1 MFKFKRIVLILI
13 AVVFSALLYA
23 CKNTS
28 TTETTTPVQADISM
42 RVSNGYI
49 QWRVGDGQ
57 WNNLIAIDQLQGQ
70 DGKGIRSIDVNDDN
84 ELVITYDD
92 NSTKN
97 LGVIKGPKGDKGDQG
112 DPGIGIKA
120 IEIDDDGNLVI
131 TLDNDTVITL
141 GKVVGRDGQ
150 DGIDGREVEFRL
162 NDGYLQWR
170 YVGEPD
176 DAWDNLFSLD
186 DIRGEDG
193 EDGLNGLSAYE
204 LYKLYNP
211 NYDKTEE
218 EWLSDLINGRLAE
231 VETVTITFHP
241 NNGDAVFTEEV
252 VKGHTTNLPILE
264 RLGYR
269 FLGWY
274 SSEEDSQVEGRFT
287 NFIPVVRDIDLYARW
302 ELIPLEG
309 IILTEYELE
318 LEEEETY
325 QIEVTPVPDDA
336 LLPELV
342 FETSDPTI
350 ATVDADGLITA
361 IKAGTVTITVRDE
374 DSEFV
379 ETIELTVVD
388 KTDPVLISVEPEEG
402 EVVIKDGE
410 SFVFIV
416 RAFDKNLYELEI
428 DHSLEDILPEF
439 SVYADEDNPYG
450 SLEDKA
456 KFESY
461 GVTVTYDADTQT
473 WTIDFG
479 DEITANFFLAAQQ
492 VRFFIV
498 IHDIYGN
505 TWGTMYGT
513 TPENTFV
520 YDFISYDDYVLRAIK
535 AAEDYEAMR
544 DAIALC
550 EELSTDFADLLDQ
563 FAELPEDGSNQQA
576 IIQLLID
583 YDALLGFDTLDEV
596 YDVLELAINYETS
609 KYSLIEEVNA
619 AHFAD
624 DVNEAL
630 LLWTNLVNEYNEE
643 VIALGLY
650 PELEDSD
657 FTLAI
662 SELWDLIDMELFD
675 KVERVAEKLFNYR
688 EELYNGAYADEE
700 EFAEAL
706 LTAMYDLDD
715 PLLKSVTP
723 AEGLITIKDD
733 SFKLVIVANDKTL
746 YELEVDHSLQ
756 GILPEFSVYASVDN
770 PYGSEEARDQFL
782 AYGVIVTYDADTQTW
797 TIDFGM
803 DVTRVFIE
811 AGTVTFYFVLVDEQ
825 GYTWGSMYTPTPDN
839 TFVYEFEDYY
849 VKALNA
855 IKSAETTNG
864 MLNALTTYQDAVNI
878 SEEAWD
884 LFNELPD
891 PSDYR
896 ANVLHHIIVLS
907 HYDLLG
913 SLEDVKAAFEFMA
926 EKEYYKYMT
935 TVLLNN
941 ATDEET
947 VFDIIN
953 ERFPVL
959 FAYRQELLSLGTYPD
974 LVDDTYTEVVTEI
987 NDIIDANNIDKLTKI
1002 SAKLLEFAPFTD
1014 IYDVMDALASIL
1026 ISDLYNPELVGVEVV
1041 EPIEH
1046 DNDFV
1051 LVKDKFVWIIKAS
1064 DQTLFKLEVDHSF
1077 EGTLPEF
1084 SVYASEDNPYGSLEA
1099 KAEFEALG
1107 VTVTY
1112 DADTQTWTIDFGTTV
1127 TAMLLDAGQVTFY
1140 IVLYDEQGYT
1150 WGSMYNV
1157 TPENTFTY
1165 VLKDYYE
1172 YAYEQIMAT
1181 TTAEALVAEI
1191 LKFQDAVNL
1200 DPALVEAYE
1209 EFSNTSKTDVATVI
1223 HAYKSANYLNSLG
1236 DIKYYFELLV
1246 TNRL

>member
-520 YDFISYDDYVLRAIK
+520 YDFISYADYVLRAIK
-535 AAEDYEAMR
+535 SAEDYEAMR

-1002 SAKLLEFAPFTD
+1002 SAKLLEYAPFTD

>member
-57 WNNLIAIDQLQGQ
+57 WNNLIAIDQLKGQ

-150 DGIDGREVEFRL
+150 DGKDGREVEFRVENGYIEWRYKGEETWTQLIPLSEITGPAGQDGQDGQDGREVEFRL

-274 SSEEDSQVEGRFT
+274 SSEEDSPVEGRFT

-379 ETIELTVVD
+379 EIIELTVVD

-410 SFVFIV
+410 SFVLIV
-416 RAFDKNLYELEI
+416 RAFDKNLYKLEV
-428 DHSLEDILPEF
+428 DHSLEGILPEF
-439 SVYADEDNPYG
+439 NVYADEDNPYG
-450 SLEDKA
+450 SEDA
-456 KFESY
+456 KNQFEAY
-461 GVTVTYDADTQT
+461 GASVTFDADTQT

-479 DEITANFFLAAQQ
+479 AEITANFFLAAQQ

-520 YDFISYDDYVLRAIK
+520 Y
-535 AAEDYEAMR
+535 
-544 DAIALC
+544 
-550 EELSTDFADLLDQ
+550 
-563 FAELPEDGSNQQA
+563 
-576 IIQLLID
+576 
-583 YDALLGFDTLDEV
+583 
-596 YDVLELAINYETS
+596 
-609 KYSLIEEVNA
+609 
-619 AHFAD
+619 
-624 DVNEAL
+624 
-630 LLWTNLVNEYNEE
+630 
-643 VIALGLY
+643 
-650 PELEDSD
+650 
-657 FTLAI
+657 
-662 SELWDLIDMELFD
+662 
-675 KVERVAEKLFNYR
+675 
-688 EELYNGAYADEE
+688 
-700 EFAEAL
+700 
-706 LTAMYDLDD
+706 
-715 PLLKSVTP
+715 
-723 AEGLITIKDD
+723 
-733 SFKLVIVANDKTL
+733 
-746 YELEVDHSLQ
+746 
-756 GILPEFSVYASVDN
+756 
-770 PYGSEEARDQFL
+770 
-782 AYGVIVTYDADTQTW
+782 
-797 TIDFGM
+797 
-803 DVTRVFIE
+803 
-811 AGTVTFYFVLVDEQ
+811 
-825 GYTWGSMYTPTPDN
+825 
-839 TFVYEFEDYY
+839 EFEDYY
-849 VKALNA
+849 EKALNA

-907 HYDLLG
+907 HSDLLG
-913 SLEDVKAAFEFMA
+913 SLEDVKVAFEFMA

-953 ERFPVL
+953 ERFPEL

-987 NDIIDANNIDKLTKI
+987 NVIIDANNIDKLTKI

-1084 SVYASEDNPYGSLEA
+1084 SVYASEDNPYGSLET
-1099 KAEFEALG
+1099 KAEFEAFG

-1127 TAMLLDAGQVTFY
+1127 TAMFLDAGQVTFY

-1223 HAYKSANYLNSLG
+1223 HAYKSANYLNSLS
-1236 DIKYYFELLV
+1236 DIKYYFEHLV
-1246 TNRL
+1246 TSRL